1 MRESAR
7 TLILVAALLPG
18 LAAARPNLPQ
28 PPKPPNPTPNTLTV
42 SKSGS
47 GTGFVRSLQAG
58 PTGAPLGIECGTKCS
73 NAYSP
78 GVRVKLR
85 AEPATGVFMGWSGD
99 CSGTGDCEVAM
110 TGARNVTAR
119 FEMPT
124 VEVVKHG
131 DLTAAVVKG
140 DYLGP
145 GGQIDCGPK
154 CRIQV
159 PLGTKMRFSASG
171 LRAGYVMSWVGSEAE
186 MSDVMRGASKPV
198 HTVKLGAE
206 PSVRITVSSPQMTV
220 TSMPAGIRTSGI
232 GTWSHAFTPGTNLTL
247 TNEYANAIWRCQ
259 NRLGTGVLC
268 EVRAGLP
275 CTFTAPP
282 DTPVAGTGRPP

>member
-7 TLILVAALLPG
+7 TLILVAALPG

-58 PTGAPLGIECGTKCS
+58 PTGAPLAIECGTKCS

-78 GVRVKLR
+78 GVPVKLR
-85 AEPATGVFMGWSGD
+85 AQPATGVFMGWSGD

-110 TGARNVTAR
+110 TGSKNVAAR

-131 DLTAAVVKG
+131 DLVSAVVKG
-140 DYLGP
+140 DYSGP
-145 GGQIDCGPK
+145 GGQIECGPK
-154 CRIQV
+154 CKIQV

-171 LRAGYVMSWVGSEAE
+171 LRAGYVMSWAGSEGE
-186 MSDVMRGASKPV
+186 MNDVMRGASRLV

-206 PSVRITVSSPQMTV
+206 PSVRVTVSSPQMTV
-220 TSMPAGIRTSGI
+220 TSTPAGIRTSGV
-232 GTWSHAFTPGTNLTL
+232 GAFSHAFTPGTNLTL

-268 EVRAGLP
+268 EVRAGLA
-275 CTFTAPP
+275 CTFIVPP
-282 DTPVAGTGRPP
+282 DTLVGCTVRLP